1 MCAPVFAVGNSPGI
15 MLVVPRG
22 LESAMIEQ
30 ERPGELSTRI
40 KEVLAGIERQE
51 SLMRRMREELEQL
64 THDLSEILRQRRDP
78 QKKPNSSKSQTNG
91 RN

>member
-1 MCAPVFAVGNSPGI
+1 MNE
-15 MLVVPRG
+15 R
-22 LESAMIEQ
+22 
-30 ERPGELSTRI
+30 ERPAELSTRI

-64 THDLSEILRQRRDP
+64 THDLSEILRQRHDP
-78 QKKPNSSKSQTNG
+78 QKKPNQLKNQTNG